1 MWMRMTRSVAAVVI
15 AGAAALAVA
24 GGCIRAEKIR
34 QFTYPPDFK
43 YIETSDVHS
52 RMWTLARASRS
63 LKALLAGNGAAT
75 AEEHEQV
82 IALLREMQ
90 TAAAQLDPPGQR
102 TNHPLLDRNIEV
114 FRRDIGL
121 ALQAADQHPPN
132 YFLAGSV
139 AGSCSY
145 CHEGQR

>member
-1 MWMRMTRSVAAVVI
+1 MRLIGSGVSAVLAVVAVLAI
-15 AGAAALAVA
+15 AS
-24 GGCIRAEKIR
+24 GCEHAEKIR

-52 RMWTLARASRS
+52 KMWTLARDSRA
-63 LKALLAGNGAAT
+63 LKTLLAGNGALKPEQH
-75 AEEHEQV
+75 EEV
-82 IALLREMQ
+82 IHLLREME

-102 TNHPLLDRNIEV
+102 TNHPLLDRNIEA

-121 ALQAADQHPPN
+121 ALRAADQDPPN

-145 CHEGQR
+145 CHEGQQ

>member
-1 MWMRMTRSVAAVVI
+1 MRLTGALVSVL
-15 AGAAALAVA
+15 AGVAALAIAA
-24 GGCIRAEKIR
+24 GCEHAEKIR

-52 RMWTLARASRS
+52 RMWTLARDSRS
-63 LKALLAGNGAAT
+63 LKALLAGNGALT
-75 AEEHEQV
+75 PQQHEEV
-82 IALLREMQ
+82 IRLLREME

-102 TNHPLLDRNIEV
+102 TNHPLLDRNIEA
-114 FRRDIGL
+114 FRRDIGS
-121 ALQAADQHPPN
+121 AIRAADQDPPN

-145 CHEGQR
+145 CHEGQQ

>member
-1 MWMRMTRSVAAVVI
+1 MRLTVGKVSVVV
-15 AGAAALAVA
+15 AGAAALAIA
-24 GGCIRAEKIR
+24 SGCIRAEQIR
-34 QFTYPPDFK
+34 KFTYPPDFK

-52 RMWTLARASRS
+52 KMWGLARASRS
-63 LKALLAGNGAAT
+63 LKILLAENGALT
-75 AEEHEQV
+75 PQQHEEV
-82 IALLREMQ
+82 IRLLKEMQ

-102 TNHPLLDRNIEV
+102 TNHPMLDRNIEA

-121 ALQAADQHPPN
+121 ALQAADQDSPN

-145 CHEGQR
+145 CHEGQQ